1 MSWVI
6 PPTIPKYRYTRT
18 RYIDR
23 EFGIEYTKFENQQ
36 IRDFDLARKNTSVE
50 ITGYVSW
57 IDRSRFLLRPAR
69 TAAPIYFICKITEGV
84 DYPPNNQ
91 YVWCK
96 GEWGYEINPE
106 QSTTYKIL
114 KVTDIQNTSP
124 DFGIVKPDIN
134 IREFTGIMFENW
146 RNVDDNTQSLIS
158 QSLVSS
164 PTSTTRAG
172 GFTLSH
178 FNLAKELLVNRFTQD
193 LRRLIPRE
201 ILKNEPP
208 LVAIREIGLKQK
220 LPSFGWSHLD
230 LDELK
235 RTSPQEYANR
245 LNRVPLTDDEYS
257 ISFLSEKGAPVISNS
272 EELAKTDYPII
283 FEEHV
288 ERKTRSYYTSP
299 EIYKFLLASH
309 LIAPAID
316 LGTYQKGIEYSR
328 NELLKVAKTDEI
340 LSKLTGNNGLLDV
353 GINGR
358 PTSILNLT
366 LSYERSDF
374 DNKID
379 FDDVK
384 RVTATYLDN
393 IDHVSRI
400 WQDLKSDIVSPL
412 ATLNTDERR
421 LIAFL
426 IDHGPSTE
434 KECIDHLK
442 ITDIE
447 FAKLINLLIIKNA
460 VYQPQQGKYA
470 SALY

>member
-6 PPTIPKYRYTRT
+6 PHAIPKYRYTRT

-36 IRDFDLARKNTSVE
+36 IKNFDLARKNTSVE

-57 IDRSRFLLRPAR
+57 IDRSKFLLRPAR

-96 GEWGYEINPE
+96 GEWSYEINPE

-114 KVTDIQNTSP
+114 KVTGIQNTSP

-146 RNVDDNTQSLIS
+146 RNVDENTQSLIS

-164 PTSTTRAG
+164 PTNTTRSG

-178 FNLAKELLVNRFTQD
+178 FNLAKEQLVNRFTQD

-201 ILKNEPP
+201 ILRDESP
-208 LVAIREIGLKQK
+208 LITVREFGLKQR

-230 LDELK
+230 LEELK
-235 RTSPQEYANR
+235 RTSPQEYSKK
-245 LNRVPLTDDEYS
+245 LNRVPVTSDEYT
-257 ISFLSEKGAPVISNS
+257 ISFTSEKGASIISNS
-272 EELAKTDYPII
+272 EELAKSDYPLI

-309 LIAPAID
+309 LIAPSLD
-316 LGTYQKGIEYSR
+316 LSTYKKGIEYSR
-328 NELLKVAKTDEI
+328 NELLNMAKQNEI
-340 LSKLTGNNGLLDV
+340 LSKLTRNDGLLNV
-353 GINGR
+353 GIDGR

-366 LSYERSDF
+366 LSYERADF
-374 DNKID
+374 DNKIS

-384 RVTATYLDN
+384 RVTSTYLDN

-400 WQDLKSDIVSPL
+400 WQDLKFDKVNPL
-412 ATLNTDERR
+412 ATLNNDERR

-426 IDHGPSTE
+426 MDHGPSTE
-434 KECIDHLK
+434 RECIEHLK
-442 ITDIE
+442 ISDIE
-447 FAKLINLLIIKNA
+447 FFRLINLLISKNA